1 MGRAG
6 GYFLREPDSPASV
19 AMGRSWH
26 WLGARQGQE
35 GGQGE
40 CVGRQDHREGLS
52 PLKKTLSQR
61 DGSAMH
67 SLLPVSA
74 WKRQEFDFMT
84 AVSLIS
90 FGPGLM
96 AEAVVGRD
104 QKYPHGGYRL
114 QVTGCRLPI

>member
-1 MGRAG
+1 M
-6 GYFLREPDSPASV
+6 SV
-19 AMGRSWH
+19 ARII
-26 WLGARQGQE
+26 E
-35 GGQGE
+35 
-40 CVGRQDHREGLS
+40 EGLS

-114 QVTGCRLPI
+114 QVTDMRLIGFARAKHSGLCGLSIDAQLSHVGGFDAESSAQEL